1 MTTAEDTPTGP
12 PGSGG
17 ESGAGPGID
26 DALTAPPVPGIEA
39 EPPGP
44 AEGDRTDG
52 SAADAAEPE
61 AGAAESE
68 ADDAEVDES
77 DAVGTRRRRRRL
89 VWPALGLAVIAA
101 GVGAWLWAANDSDGS
116 STTATGPVATAAV
129 ERGTISA
136 TQTWDG
142 TLEPGQRSTVTAGG
156 QGAITRL
163 AEPGQQI
170 KPGDEL
176 YRLNE
181 QPVVLLDGEVPMF
194 RDLAP
199 GDTGADADQMKANL
213 QALGYGGF
221 TAEAVRDWQQDIG
234 AAPTGVVSS
243 TQVVF
248 LPQARR
254 VDTLHVGVGD
264 RVPPGAPV
272 VDVTGTKQV
281 VSLEAPTDDRDLLD
295 GGTEV
300 TVVLPDGAELP
311 GTVGTATV
319 FEPAPA
325 PGEGGEGGAPEAEA
339 MVQAEVALEENA
351 PDELVGSPVDV
362 VVETEERSG
371 VLLVPVNALLALAE
385 GGFGLEVVDEDGTSA
400 IVPVDTGLFANG
412 KVEVSGDGI
421 AEGTVVGTAGR

>member
-1 MTTAEDTPTGP
+1 MTTAEDTPTGS

-17 ESGAGPGID
+17 KPGAGPGVD
-26 DALTAPPVPGIEA
+26 DALTAPPVPGTEA

-44 AEGDRTDG
+44 ADGDRTDG
-52 SAADAAEPE
+52 DE
-61 AGAAESE
+61 AGTADPE
-68 ADDAEVDES
+68 ADDAEADES
-77 DAVGTRRRRRRL
+77 AAVGLRPRRRRL
-89 VWPALGLAVIAA
+89 VWPALGAAAIAA

-116 STTATGPVATAAV
+116 STAATGPVATAVV

-136 TQTWDG
+136 TQTWEA
-142 TLEPGQRSTVTAGG
+142 TLEPGERSTVTASG
-156 QGAITRL
+156 QGTITRL
-163 AEPGQQI
+163 AEPGQAV

-181 QPVVLLDGEVPMF
+181 QPVVLLDGKVPMF

-199 GDTGADADQMKANL
+199 GDTGADAEQMTANL

-221 TAEAVRDWQQDIG
+221 TADAVRAWQQDIG

-264 RVPPGAPV
+264 RVSPGAPV

-281 VSLEAPTDDRDLLD
+281 VSLEVPTDDRDRLD
-295 GGTEV
+295 GGTKV
-300 TVVLPDGAELP
+300 TVVLPDGNELP
-311 GTVGTATV
+311 GTVGTAAV
-319 FEPAPA
+319 LEPAAA
-325 PGEGGEGGAPEAEA
+325 PGQGPEADAQESEA
-339 MVQAEVALEENA
+339 MVQVEVALDENA
-351 PDELVGSPVDV
+351 PNELVGSPVEV
-362 VVETEERSG
+362 VVATDERSD
-371 VLLVPVNALLALAE
+371 VLLVPVNALLALSE
-385 GGFGLEVVDEDGTSA
+385 GGFGLEVVGDDGTRQ
-400 IVPVDTGLFANG
+400 IVAVDTGLFANG